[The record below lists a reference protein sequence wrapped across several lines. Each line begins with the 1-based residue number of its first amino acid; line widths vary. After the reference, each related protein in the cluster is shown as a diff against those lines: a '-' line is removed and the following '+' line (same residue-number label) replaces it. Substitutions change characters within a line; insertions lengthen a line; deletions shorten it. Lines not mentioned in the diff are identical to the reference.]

1 MAMHYKMAFYN
12 GITISCCDL
21 ILKGKLRIAY
31 LLPPINFCGS
41 TINWLTVL
49 DWFIVHV
56 FSLVKLCLP
65 FFVCQIS
72 KFIHTKSKSV
82 FSLGGLFVVSGN
94 VL

>member
-1 MAMHYKMAFYN
+1 M
-12 GITISCCDL
+12 
-21 ILKGKLRIAY
+21 AY
-31 LLPPINFCGS
+31 LLPPINLCGS
-41 TINWLTVL
+41 TINWLTIL
-49 DWFIVHV
+49 DWFIFYV

-82 FSLGGLFVVSGN
+82 FSLGGLFIVSGN